1 MKIRITAFI
10 FFLGFLSFYNAQ
22 SITGKIS
29 DDHQIATPYA
39 EIILKKDKITKSAIS
54 DENGNF
60 TVQLPENGMYQLNIL
75 LDGNIVYSEN
85 LNVDS
90 NINKTF
96 TVKKMY
102 AGQIQEVKLTARKK
116 VIERKVDRMIF
127 NVENSIAS
135 QGMSTLDA
143 LRNTPLVRIQNDN
156 ISIVGKNGVSI
167 MINDK
172 IVNLSGTELINFIQS
187 LRSDNV
193 SKIEVITTPPS
204 KYEAQGNSGIINIVL
219 KKNTNLG
226 WSGNFSTS
234 YVRRSENGYSN
245 NATLN
250 YQNQKLNSSLKLRQY
265 DNRKRSSEVNSIES
279 FNSLFSDDQR
289 LDMNKGIGINISTE
303 YLLSDRSKVGFI
315 YDFGDGDQNMDI
327 RNISEYKTSAKT
339 DSLLS
344 TYAEH
349 RQKSKTHMMNL
360 YYDYKIDSLGRK
372 LSFNVNYFANDPT
385 NEINF
390 VTTNMT
396 SQLSERYRSFNGT
409 KYKVWSAQSDLTLPL
424 QWATVETGLKLS
436 IFDNKSDLRYY
447 KIDDVPIILPGGTNL
462 FNYYESNYAAYFS
475 AEKKISDQWTA
486 KAGLR
491 YEYSVIDG
499 ESPLTAEREKYK
511 YGQLFPTAY
520 VAYKPN
526 NDNVFTI
533 SYSRRINRPFFRAL
547 NPNRWYTNP
556 YTFAK
561 GNPLLRPSYNNNID
575 FGYSFKSKL
584 NLSLYYQRTSNA
596 FSQLVTYVNT
606 IKTIDYA
613 NMYNENNIGIDASYY
628 DTFFKIWEVN
638 VTANAY
644 HTKSVNTIPQIVGQ
658 KSFNFYYSINN
669 TVSIGSSKNVQ
680 LFMNYSQ
687 MLPGTFGNYRSD
699 GYSML
704 NIGGKLSLMDK
715 KMQINVFVEDA
726 FKKAISQGQS
736 VYTDFIMK
744 NRNYYDLRSFNIS
757 VNYSFGNSKVKGAN
771 RNINFDEKNRAK

>member
-75 LDGNIVYSEN
+75 LDGNVVYSEN

-96 TVKKMY
+96 IVKKMY

-289 LDMNKGIGINISTE
+289 LDINKGIGINISTE
-303 YLLSDRSKVGFI
+303 YQLSDRSKVGFI

-327 RNISEYKTSAKT
+327 RNISEYRTSAKT

-396 SQLSERYRSFNGT
+396 SQLSEMYRSFNGT
-409 KYKVWSAQSDLTLPL
+409 KYKVWSAQSDLMLPL

-499 ESPLTAEREKYK
+499 ESPLTAEREKYN

-715 KMQINVFVEDA
+715 KMQINVFVEDV

-736 VYTDFIMK
+736 VYADFIMK

>member
-396 SQLSERYRSFNGT
+396 SQHSERYRSFNGT

-499 ESPLTAEREKYK
+499 ESPLTAEHEKYN

-556 YTFAK
+556 YTFAR

-669 TVSIGSSKNVQ
+669 TVSIVSSKNVQ

-704 NIGGKLSLMDK
+704 NIGGKLSLIDK
-715 KMQINVFVEDA
+715 KMQINVFVEDV

-757 VNYSFGNSKVKGAN
+757 VNYSFGNSKVEGAN

>member
-102 AGQIQEVKLTARKK
+102 AGQIQEVKLTAQKK

-499 ESPLTAEREKYK
+499 ESPLTAEREKYN

-669 TVSIGSSKNVQ
+669 TVSIDSSKNVQ

-715 KMQINVFVEDA
+715 KMQINVFVEDV

>member
-75 LDGNIVYSEN
+75 LDGNVVYSEN

-90 NINKTF
+90 NIDKTF

-327 RNISEYKTSAKT
+327 RNISEYKISAKT

-499 ESPLTAEREKYK
+499 ESPLTAEREKYN

-575 FGYSFKSKL
+575 FAYSFKSKL

-715 KMQINVFVEDA
+715 KMQINVFVEDV

-736 VYTDFIMK
+736 VYADFIMK

>member
-75 LDGNIVYSEN
+75 LDGNVVYSEN

-90 NINKTF
+90 NIDKTF

-250 YQNQKLNSSLKLRQY
+250 YQNHKLNSSLKLRQY

-327 RNISEYKTSAKT
+327 RNISEYKTSTKT

-390 VTTNMT
+390 VTTNRN

-499 ESPLTAEREKYK
+499 ESPLTAEREKYN

-715 KMQINVFVEDA
+715 KMQINVFVEDV

-736 VYTDFIMK
+736 VYADFIMK

>member
-29 DDHQIATPYA
+29 NDHQIATPYA

-54 DENGNF
+54 DEHGNF

-75 LDGNIVYSEN
+75 LDGNIVYSESLN
-85 LNVDS
+85 LNG
-90 NINKTF
+90 NINKVF

-156 ISIVGKNGVSI
+156 ISIVGKNGVSL

-289 LDMNKGIGINISTE
+289 LDMNKGIGINVSTE
-303 YLLSDRSKVGFI
+303 YQLSDKSKVGFI

-390 VTTNMT
+390 VTTNRT
-396 SQLSERYRSFNGT
+396 SQLSDRYRSFNGT

-424 QWATVETGLKLS
+424 RWATVETGLKLS

-687 MLPGTFGNYRSD
+687 MLPSTFGNYRSD

-715 KMQINVFVEDA
+715 KMQINVFVEDV

-736 VYTDFIMK
+736 VYADFIMK

-757 VNYSFGNSKVKGAN
+757 VNYSFGNSKVNGAN

>member
-75 LDGNIVYSEN
+75 LDGNVVYSEN

-90 NINKTF
+90 NIDKTF

-499 ESPLTAEREKYK
+499 ESPLTAEHEKYK

-715 KMQINVFVEDA
+715 KMQINVFVEDV

>member
-75 LDGNIVYSEN
+75 LDGNVVYSEN

-499 ESPLTAEREKYK
+499 ESPLTAEREKYN

-715 KMQINVFVEDA
+715 KMQINVFVEDV

-736 VYTDFIMK
+736 VYADFIMK